1 MSSRSSAFRL
11 LGLVLLIILF
21 SAAWWAWR
29 AGQAGPSAVAERPSK
44 SPKGGGAPAAVVV
57 STVKPVMGDFPVV
70 FEATGNVAALSTV
83 DLRAQ
88 TTSTVKAVHVK
99 EGDFV
104 RAGQLLFSLD
114 DRADRANVEKA
125 KAQGARDQA
134 SLSDAQRQVQRSR
147 ELVAQGFLSKS
158 AVDTTLTQA
167 EALQAAVLADQAALR
182 AAEVALSYNT
192 LRAPMDGRIGA
203 ITAQPGALVLANANA
218 TPMLTITR
226 MNPVSI
232 NFTLPETLLQAVQA
246 RRARGVVAVEALPA
260 GSSEPVQGVL
270 SFIDSTV
277 DAAVGGVRSK
287 AQFANP
293 DLKLWPGQSST
304 VRVTVDVLPQAAQVP
319 LASVVTGPTGMLVYV
334 VDSDQKAQ
342 PRKVKLLAQSGTL
355 AAVEGLNG
363 DETVVLDGKQNLRP
377 GSAVRDAASPPKP

>member
-1 MSSRSSAFRL
+1 M
-11 LGLVLLIILF
+11 
-21 SAAWWAWR
+21 
-29 AGQAGPSAVAERPSK
+29 
-44 SPKGGGAPAAVVV
+44 VV
-57 STVKPVMGDFPVV
+57 STVKPVVGDFPVV

-125 KAQGARDQA
+125 KAQAARDQA

-167 EALQAAVLADQAALR
+167 EALQAAVLAGQAALR

-246 RRARGVVAVEALPA
+246 RRAQGPVAVEALPA

-287 AQFANP
+287 AQFANS

-304 VRVTVDVLPQAAQVP
+304 VRVTVGVLPQAAQVP
-319 LASVVTGPTGMLVYV
+319 LASVVTGPAGMLVYV
-334 VDSDQKAQ
+334 VDSDHKAQ

-355 AAVEGLNG
+355 AAVEGLKG